1 MGYFFDFV
9 YDLPDWGLFLF
20 SIASVCVLCLVALA
34 LMQSLRA
41 LFPARSS
48 ANIVNTMLSGIL
60 LPTGMVIAFVAAD
73 VWQLDAQGRTAVAQ
87 EAAAVS
93 DSLRVVRHLEPRV
106 RDPLREKLHAY
117 IATTV
122 DQEWPMMG
130 RGENSL
136 DAEDHLDA
144 LVVGAVHLEANAQ
157 NASQMLAGQELRRY
171 VGRIEQ
177 ARDQRLHVSL
187 SRVGASKWLAVF
199 ILLFVSACVLIEL
212 HIAHRRPLWIS
223 MGLFSVG
230 FGVAIFLI
238 SAYDR
243 PFTGRSI
250 IEPES
255 LLMLM
260 VRPADQ

>member
-1 MGYFFDFV
+1 MGFFDFV
-9 YDLPDWGLFLF
+9 YELPDWGLFLF

-34 LMQSLRA
+34 LMQSLR
-41 LFPARSS
+41 LVFPERRG

-73 VWQLDAQGRTAVAQ
+73 VWQLNAQGKAAVAQ

-93 DSLRVVRHLEPRV
+93 DSLRVVRHLDPNI
-106 RDPLREKLHAY
+106 RDPLRAELHGY
-117 IATTV
+117 IATAI
-122 DQEWPMMG
+122 DEEWPLMG
-130 RGENSL
+130 KGESSI

-144 LVVGAVHLEANAQ
+144 LVAASVRLEANAQ
-157 NASQMLAGQELRRY
+157 NVSQMLAAQELRRY
-171 VGRIEQ
+171 VGKIEQ
-177 ARDQRLHVSL
+177 ARDQRLQVSL

-199 ILLFVSACVLIEL
+199 ILLLVSACVLIEL
-212 HIAHRRPLWIS
+212 HIIHRRPLWIS

-230 FGVAIFLI
+230 FGVTIFLI

-243 PFTGRSI
+243 PFTGRTV

-255 LLMLM
+255 MLLLL